1 MLNDTF
7 IPFYQVITASDG
19 AEGLEKAKTELPN
32 IIVSDVVMPHMTG
45 TELCRIIKND
55 VNTCHIPIV
64 LLTART
70 SVESNLE
77 GLKIGA
83 DDYISKPFNV
93 NILIS
98 RCNNLVNSRIILKE
112 KFSKQPQMTPQMLAT
127 NILDKELLNKAVA
140 IVEKN
145 LDNPEFSVNDF
156 ALEIGMSRSNLFTKL
171 KAVSGK
177 TPNDFILI
185 IRLKKAAILLK
196 ENPRLSVSEISTI
209 VGFNSSR
216 YFSKCFKDIYQLTP
230 LAYRGDT
237 IEEDEL

>member
-1 MLNDTF
+1 
-7 IPFYQVITASDG
+7 
-19 AEGLEKAKTELPN
+19 
-32 IIVSDVVMPHMTG
+32 
-45 TELCRIIKND
+45 
-55 VNTCHIPIV
+55 
-64 LLTART
+64 
-70 SVESNLE
+70 
-77 GLKIGA
+77 
-83 DDYISKPFNV
+83 
-93 NILIS
+93 
-98 RCNNLVNSRIILKE
+98 
-112 KFSKQPQMTPQMLAT
+112 MTPQMLAT